1 MKTSVVNTRLR
12 DRKHMNFKLELTST
26 WTKELHNELIQSTKY
41 CHFVLAFDP
50 DDIFVKEYHHES
62 SAHTINTKR
71 SPSERHFGSQLACRK
86 QNELAQNHA
95 QILTRIQFDDIS
107 VYSSLP
113 RRWRRHNVRPTSS
126 NLSFCLPSPQATMD
140 DNTLWLVCWRNI
152 IILITW
158 IATLRPHLS
167 RERKWDHVP
176 ERGTLRI
183 KWINENEKVLFSTS
197 WSWKKT
203 GKVLKYVVCTR
214 RETPNGDTLLILKTF
229 LKTRLKK
236 ILKLLNS

>member
-1 MKTSVVNTRLR
+1 MNFSLHQNRSRMKTKCSEHETSRP
-12 DRKHMNFKLELTST
+12 KTYEFKLELTST
-26 WTKELHNELIQSTKY
+26 WTKELHNELVQSTKY

-140 DNTLWLVCWRNI
+140 DNTLWLVC
-152 IILITW
+152 
-158 IATLRPHLS
+158 
-167 RERKWDHVP
+167 
-176 ERGTLRI
+176 
-183 KWINENEKVLFSTS
+183 
-197 WSWKKT
+197 
-203 GKVLKYVVCTR
+203 
-214 RETPNGDTLLILKTF
+214 
-229 LKTRLKK
+229 
-236 ILKLLNS
+236 